1 MYRRYRRWLFLSLV
15 LSDAILINLAFAVA
29 YWMRYDLQFLRAV
42 DEANYVP
49 YTEYI
54 PIGLMLTA
62 ILLIT
67 YQLNGVYKVPRGRS
81 WVDEVYRIISG
92 TTTGI
97 VVMVVAFFFYR
108 PYFYSRLI
116 FIYAGILI
124 VIFLSFTR
132 LMKSIAVVQLRE
144 RGVGVRRIVIVG
156 AGEVGRTLM
165 RTIVAQPQ
173 LGYQVVGFVD
183 DDPEKGNS
191 EIGRF
196 KGMGSLDNL
205 PRILDSQPDI
215 EEVIITLPWMYH
227 RKILSIIA
235 QCERRNVTARIVPD
249 IFQMSLSRVEI
260 DDLNGIPLIG
270 IREISFSRWGLMLK
284 RAIDETFAAVGL
296 IILSPV
302 LVAVAVAIKLD
313 SPGPILFRQVRVGK
327 NGRHFVLHKFRSMRV
342 GAEQEQEKLAGL
354 NEATGPLFKIRDDP
368 RLTRVG
374 KFIRR
379 TSLDELPQLYNV
391 LRGEMSLVGPRPP
404 LPKEVEQYQEWHKKR
419 LEIAPGLT
427 GLWQV
432 SGRSELT
439 FDEMVLLDIYYIENW
454 SPILDTSIT
463 LRTIPRVLFGDGA
476 Y

>member
-1 MYRRYRRWLFLSLV
+1 VFRQYRRWLYFSLI
-15 LSDAILINLAFAVA
+15 LSDVILINLAFAFA

-42 DEANYVP
+42 DEANYIP

-62 ILLIT
+62 ILIIT
-67 YQLNGVYKVPRGRS
+67 YQLDGVYRIPRGRS

-97 VVMVVAFFFYR
+97 VIVVVVLFFYR

-124 VIFLSFTR
+124 VVFLSFSR
-132 LMKSIAVVQLRE
+132 LVKNIAVVQLRE
-144 RGVGVRRIVIVG
+144 HGVGVRRIMIVG
-156 AGEVGRTLM
+156 AGEIGRMIM
-165 RTIVAQPQ
+165 RNLVAHPQ

-196 KGMGSLDNL
+196 KGLGSLDNL
-205 PRILDSQPDI
+205 PGILDSQPDI

-270 IREISFSRWGLMLK
+270 IREISFSRWGMMLK
-284 RAIDETFAAVGL
+284 RVIDAGFSALGL
-296 IILSPV
+296 IILSPILV
-302 LVAVAVAIKLD
+302 LVAAAIKLD

-342 GAEQEQEKLAGL
+342 GAEEEQEKLADL

-454 SPILDTSIT
+454 SPILDTTIT